1 MLNSKERILYILSLV
16 FLASILG
23 YVLFAGDE
31 DYVQDYNSQI
41 NDLENKIDSLHGI
54 NSTLNTK
61 IKGLND
67 QISSLDNELILQDNK
82 IFKLKKEV
90 NEKINDVDFLNDDEL
105 EQFFTNRY
113 RQYLDSIR
121 KTDSE
126 THY

>member
-1 MLNSKERILYILSLV
+1 VLNFKERAVYILSIV
-16 FLASILG
+16 FLASLLF
-23 YVLFAGDE
+23 YFVFAGDE
-31 DYVQDYNSQI
+31 EYVIDYNSQI
-41 NDLENKIDSLHGI
+41 NNLENKIDSLHGI
-54 NSTLNTK
+54 NSTLNTQ

-90 NEKINDVDFLNDDEL
+90 NEKINDVDFFNDDEL
-105 EQFFTNRY
+105 EQFFTDRY

-121 KTDSE
+121 KKDSE

>member
-1 MLNSKERILYILSLV
+1 VLNFKERAVYILSII
-16 FLASILG
+16 FLAEL
-23 YVLFAGDE
+23 LFYFLFSKDE
-31 DYVQDYNSQI
+31 DYVVDYNSQI
-41 NDLENKIDSLHGI
+41 NNLENKIDSLHGI
-54 NSTLNTK
+54 NSTLNTQ

-90 NEKINDVDFLNDDEL
+90 NEKINDVDFFNDDEL
-105 EQFFTNRY
+105 EQFFTDRY

-121 KTDSE
+121 KKDSE

>member
-1 MLNSKERILYILSLV
+1 MLNFKERIYYILIIIL
-16 FLASILG
+16 LACSLG
-23 YVLFAGDE
+23 YLLFGEDE
-31 DYVQDYNSQI
+31 EYVIDYNTQI
-41 NDLENKIDSLHGI
+41 NNLESKIDSLHGI
-54 NSTLNTK
+54 NSTLNVQ

-67 QISSLDNELILQDNK
+67 QISNLDNELDLQDNK

-90 NEKINDVDFLNDDEL
+90 NEKVNDVDFFNDDEL

-121 KTDSE
+121 KTDSK

>member
-23 YVLFAGDE
+23 YVLFTGDE

-41 NDLENKIDSLHGI
+41 NNLENKIDSLHGI

-121 KTDSE
+121 KADSE

>member
-1 MLNSKERILYILSLV
+1 MLNFKERAVYILSIV
-16 FLASILG
+16 FLASLLF
-23 YVLFAGDE
+23 YFVFAGDE
-31 DYVQDYNSQI
+31 EYVIDYNSQI
-41 NDLENKIDSLHGI
+41 NNLENKIDSLHGI
-54 NSTLNTK
+54 NSTLNTQ

-90 NEKINDVDFLNDDEL
+90 NEKINDVDFFNDDEL
-105 EQFFTNRY
+105 EQFFTDRY

-121 KTDSE
+121 KKDSE

>member
-41 NDLENKIDSLHGI
+41 NNLENKIDSLHGI

-61 IKGLND
+61 IKNAVTPYKTYIYLSVND
-67 QISSLDNELILQDNK
+67 ETTEKLSTAIDFNTYILQN
-82 IFKLKKEV
+82 F
-90 NEKINDVDFLNDDEL
+90 
-105 EQFFTNRY
+105 
-113 RQYLDSIR
+113 
-121 KTDSE
+121 
-126 THY
+126 